1 MLQTQNLAIVA
12 LLIAGLLY
20 LQCPQCEAQTT
31 GPTGS
36 KCPPVKGRSET
47 CVCQTK
53 EGFMVDLTSLGNT
66 DGTPR

>member
-1 MLQTQNLAIVA
+1 MVQVLNLVA

-20 LQCPQCEAQTT
+20 LQCPQCAAQAS

-47 CVCQTK
+47 CVCQSK
-53 EGFMVDLTSLGNT
+53 NGFMIDLSSLGNT
-66 DGTPR
+66 DGTPK